1 MNCAHCQRDIADY
14 SNFCYCCGA
23 PQRVAPGNFSR
34 SGKQLRRSIAD
45 KKIAGVC
52 GGIAE
57 YFDIDSSIVRLGWLL
72 AVVLPIPF
80 VPAFL
85 GYFVA
90 WIVMPKPQT
99 STVCIPAP
107 PASTAPFSQTV

>member
-1 MNCAHCQRDIADY
+1 
-14 SNFCYCCGA
+14 
-23 PQRVAPGNFSR
+23 
-34 SGKQLRRSIAD
+34 LRRSITD

-57 YFDIDSSIVRLGWLL
+57 YFDIDSSIVRLFWVL

-80 VPAFL
+80 VPAFI
-85 GYFVA
+85 GYLVA
-90 WIVMPKPQT
+90 WMVMPKPQA

-107 PASTAPFSQTV
+107 PTSTAPFGQAV